1 MLHVAVAVISYIAHA
16 NSLSLHSHSHC
27 TVHSHSHAHKHTHM
41 PQQRQRRLLL
51 LLAGISQW
59 RSVSVLLF
67 DGESTLPWYNAQHTR
82 IHMRMCR
89 NSRCVASLFPHHGI
103 ECITLCVPQQK
114 FQNHR
119 TKTNVLV
126 IEETRGS
133 RENAW
138 RGRANIQEAKMKEPY
153 GNAHQKQN
161 TQYYT
166 RTPLQA

>member
-1 MLHVAVAVISYIAHA
+1 MLHVHVAVAVILYIAHA

-41 PQQRQRRLLL
+41 PHQRQRRLLL

-59 RSVSVLLF
+59 RSVLLF
-67 DGESTLPWYNAQHTR
+67 DGESTLPWYNAQHIR

-89 NSRCVASLFPHHGI
+89 NSRCAASLFPHHGI

-126 IEETRGS
+126 TEENRGS

-138 RGRANIQEAKMKEPY
+138 RGRANIQEANMKEPY
-153 GNAHQKQN
+153 
-161 TQYYT
+161 
-166 RTPLQA
+166 L